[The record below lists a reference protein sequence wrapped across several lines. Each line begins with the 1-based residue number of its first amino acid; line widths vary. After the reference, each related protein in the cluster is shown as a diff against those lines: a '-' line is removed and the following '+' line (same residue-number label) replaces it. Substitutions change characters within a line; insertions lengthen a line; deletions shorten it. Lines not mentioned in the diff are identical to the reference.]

1 MTLDGKQYEKLAE
14 SEKIYRLNVNGRAAY
29 FKGNKAGAEVKIEFK
44 DGGAEISS
52 LGKIITT
59 EPNVNFAEG
68 FAIAD
73 YSTCNVVMTIS
84 QDTDIVL
91 TEREENNESDKYSLV
106 VYDGEYHDV
115 CSDGAQLLY
124 NIQDEYTDDTPR
136 YKEVGSM

>member
-1 MTLDGKQYEKLAE
+1 MTVRSAIIDGAELNMTYGISGAGMIGETEFKVEGNTLTLDGKQYEKLAE

-91 TEREENNESDKYSLV
+91 TD
-106 VYDGEYHDV
+106 
-115 CSDGAQLLY
+115 
-124 NIQDEYTDDTPR
+124 
-136 YKEVGSM
+136 